1 MHPPGR
7 YRTPLLLIL
16 TLLLVFSVLSL
27 SLKRSPA
34 LRKVQEMIV
43 SMTAPGLAG
52 LEYVGRSAKQLW
64 QGYFYLVGVRRENAV
79 LQRQLEE
86 YKQREVRFQEAQQA
100 LTRLEVLLDLKRQV
114 ALPVIG
120 ARVIAYDPTL
130 WSRSAI
136 INQGKAQGVKEGLPV
151 LAPQGIVGRIV
162 AVYPEYSKVMLIV
175 DRKSGA
181 DAMVQRTRIRGMLK
195 GKGGNRCS
203 LEFVPKSADVTG
215 GRPGAGLR
223 VGGPLSQRS
232 GLWQGHRGQ
241 QEKSGRLSGDRGYPQ
256 RRFIHSGR
264 GSGGESGHPHLVRTM
279 IAPLIAFSLVGLVI
293 FYVQNLVFFPYV
305 HLRLLALLLFYVGLR
320 PSLSLTLALS
330 LVLGFLQD
338 SYATTPFGLHLGA
351 SLVLV
356 AMARYFRRRLLLQ
369 QLGFQVLA
377 GLAALALQEVGLQI
391 GTFIL
396 GYQPL
401 FSGDL
406 TRVHLMEILGTAA
419 LGPLMYLLVQG
430 VETSLRRMGWR
441 PRTEP
446 MPYQPFGE

>member
-1 MHPPGR
+1 VHPPGR

-16 TLLLVFSVLSL
+16 TLLLVFSILSL

-34 LRKVQEMIV
+34 LRKVQEVVV

-52 LEYVGRSAKQLW
+52 LEYIGRSAKQLW

-86 YKQREVRFQEAQQA
+86 YKQREVRYQEAQQA

-162 AVYPEYSKVMLIV
+162 VVYPEYSKVMLIV

-203 LEFVPKSADVTG
+203 LEFVPKSADVK
-215 GRPGAGLR
+215 
-223 VGGPLSQRS
+223 VGDLVLAS
-232 GLWQGHRGQ
+232 G
-241 QEKSGRLSGDRGYPQ
+241 
-256 RRFIHSGR
+256 
-264 GSGGESGHPHLVRTM
+264 
-279 IAPLIAFSLVGLVI
+279 LVGL
-293 FYVQNLVFFPYV
+293 YPKGLVFGKVTAANKKNPGVFQEIEV
-305 HLRLLALLLFYVGLR
+305 T
-320 PSLSLTLALS
+320 PSVDLSTLEEVLVVKVATLTLS
-330 LVLGFLQD
+330 
-338 SYATTPFGLHLGA
+338 
-351 SLVLV
+351 
-356 AMARYFRRRLLLQ
+356 
-369 QLGFQVLA
+369 
-377 GLAALALQEVGLQI
+377 
-391 GTFIL
+391 
-396 GYQPL
+396 
-401 FSGDL
+401 
-406 TRVHLMEILGTAA
+406 
-419 LGPLMYLLVQG
+419 
-430 VETSLRRMGWR
+430 
-441 PRTEP
+441 EP
-446 MPYQPFGE
+446 

>member
-34 LRKVQEMIV
+34 LRKVQEVVV

-162 AVYPEYSKVMLIV
+162 VVYPEYSKVMLIV

-203 LEFVPKSADVTG
+203 LEFVPKSADVK
-215 GRPGAGLR
+215 
-223 VGGPLSQRS
+223 VGDLVLAS
-232 GLWQGHRGQ
+232 G
-241 QEKSGRLSGDRGYPQ
+241 
-256 RRFIHSGR
+256 
-264 GSGGESGHPHLVRTM
+264 
-279 IAPLIAFSLVGLVI
+279 LVGL
-293 FYVQNLVFFPYV
+293 YPKGLVFGKVTAANKKNPGVFQEIEVTPNV
-305 HLRLLALLLFYVGLR
+305 D
-320 PSLSLTLALS
+320 LSTLEEVLVVKVATLTLS
-330 LVLGFLQD
+330 
-338 SYATTPFGLHLGA
+338 
-351 SLVLV
+351 
-356 AMARYFRRRLLLQ
+356 
-369 QLGFQVLA
+369 
-377 GLAALALQEVGLQI
+377 
-391 GTFIL
+391 
-396 GYQPL
+396 
-401 FSGDL
+401 
-406 TRVHLMEILGTAA
+406 
-419 LGPLMYLLVQG
+419 
-430 VETSLRRMGWR
+430 
-441 PRTEP
+441 EP
-446 MPYQPFGE
+446 

>member
-1 MHPPGR
+1 VHPPGR

-34 LRKVQEMIV
+34 LRKVQEIVV

-100 LTRLEVLLDLKRQV
+100 LTRLEALLDLKRQV

-136 INQGKAQGVKEGLPV
+136 INQGKAQGVQEGLPV

-162 AVYPEYSKVMLIV
+162 VVYPEYSKVMLIV

-203 LEFVPKSADVTG
+203 LEFVPKSADVQ
-215 GRPGAGLR
+215 
-223 VGGPLSQRS
+223 VGDLVLAS
-232 GLWQGHRGQ
+232 G
-241 QEKSGRLSGDRGYPQ
+241 
-256 RRFIHSGR
+256 
-264 GSGGESGHPHLVRTM
+264 
-279 IAPLIAFSLVGLVI
+279 LVGL
-293 FYVQNLVFFPYV
+293 YPKGLVFGKVTAANKKNPGVFQEIEVTPNV
-305 HLRLLALLLFYVGLR
+305 D
-320 PSLSLTLALS
+320 LSTLEEVLVVKVATLTL
-330 LVLGFLQD
+330 
-338 SYATTPFGLHLGA
+338 
-351 SLVLV
+351 
-356 AMARYFRRRLLLQ
+356 
-369 QLGFQVLA
+369 
-377 GLAALALQEVGLQI
+377 
-391 GTFIL
+391 
-396 GYQPL
+396 
-401 FSGDL
+401 
-406 TRVHLMEILGTAA
+406 
-419 LGPLMYLLVQG
+419 
-430 VETSLRRMGWR
+430 
-441 PRTEP
+441 TEP
-446 MPYQPFGE
+446 